1 MRFVRLAGVLVLAF
15 ALGVLLAR
23 VLAPPR
29 VLIRWE
35 TASEVDTVGFFLLR
49 AGSPDGPFVPIS
61 DTPVAARGDPLTGA
75 SYQFEDRDVLWGQTY
90 FYQLEELERGGA
102 RNRYPEVVR
111 ARAGAGW
118 DGALAAGAT
127 LAALTGGGILLF
139 QRRAKRR

>member
-1 MRFVRLAGVLVLAF
+1 MRFVRPVGVLVFSF
-15 ALGVLLAR
+15 ALGVLLAW

-49 AGSPDGPFVPIS
+49 AASPDGPFLPLS

-75 SYQFEDRDVLWGQTY
+75 SYQFEDRDVLWGRTY

-118 DGALAAGAT
+118 DGALAAGAA
-127 LAALTGGGILLF
+127 LAVLVGGGTLLF
-139 QRRAKRR
+139 RRRIKQR